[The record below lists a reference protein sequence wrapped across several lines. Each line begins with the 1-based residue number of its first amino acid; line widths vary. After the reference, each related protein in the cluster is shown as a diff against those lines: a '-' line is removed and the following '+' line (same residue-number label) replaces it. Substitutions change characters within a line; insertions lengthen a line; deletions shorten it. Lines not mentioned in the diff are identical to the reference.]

1 MLGTG
6 ELVELE
12 DAIKENLEEH
22 LTETLA
28 RLNRTGQLESFL
40 RLLKLEALLDK
51 KSEYQSYKTGKIV
64 VIGQTEVKPDV
75 FYAISK
81 KLGIDKERLELYLDY
96 KTAKNFNFRKL
107 QWQPTYSLIM
117 VGPMPHSG
125 EEKGGFG
132 SIIAAVE
139 QTDGYP
145 PVVRLGTNELK
156 ITKSNFR
163 SKLQEMLETRKILA
177 TEGA

>member
-1 MLGTG
+1 MLGVE

-12 DAIKENLEEH
+12 DAIRENLGDH
-22 LTETLA
+22 LPETLA
-28 RLNRTGQLESFL
+28 RLNRTGQLEDFL
-40 RLLKLEALLDK
+40 RLLKLETLLEK
-51 KSEYQSYKTGKIV
+51 KSKYQSYKTGKII
-64 VIGQTEVKPDV
+64 VIGQSEVKPDV
-75 FYAISK
+75 FYAIAK
-81 KLGIDKERLELYLDY
+81 KLGIDKDRLELYLDY
-96 KTAKNFNFRKL
+96 KAAKKFDFKKL
-107 QWQPTYSLIM
+107 QWQPSYSLIM

-125 EEKGGFG
+125 EEKGEFG

-163 SKLQEMLETRKILA
+163 SKLQEMIESHSII
-177 TEGA
+177 